1 MEIFEKRLR
10 TFKPGFSEMF
20 YPEKNWLLNQTFFH
34 SKYWFRKSRLITST
48 KLSQL
53 TTDPS
58 TFFSTSDMDKF
69 KKIRWHHW
77 KQRLKISLKC
87 QIWRWYVLSERK
99 YSSGKLRKIRRL
111 YGGGQV
117 YCARHQTNV
126 CNISRLWGAIISLVF
141 NKSLS
146 NLALYQY

>member
-10 TFKPGFSEMF
+10 TFKPGFSELF

-69 KKIRWHHW
+69 KKSVDTTGNSA
-77 KQRLKISLKC
+77 LK
-87 QIWRWYVLSERK
+87 
-99 YSSGKLRKIRRL
+99 
-111 YGGGQV
+111 
-117 YCARHQTNV
+117 
-126 CNISRLWGAIISLVF
+126 LVKNAKF
-141 NKSLS
+141 EGDTS
-146 NLALYQY
+146 